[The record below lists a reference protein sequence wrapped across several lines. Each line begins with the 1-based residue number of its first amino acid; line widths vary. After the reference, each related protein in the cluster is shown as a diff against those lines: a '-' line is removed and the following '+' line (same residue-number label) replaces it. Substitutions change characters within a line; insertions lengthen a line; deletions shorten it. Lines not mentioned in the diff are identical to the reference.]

1 MYCTVCGTQVLEGA
15 QFCANCGTRLSAAGE
30 SSSPVSPTSPAA
42 PMPPLTSPPPGSA
55 FPPGYGPPGATSYA
69 SAPNVRIDPVVN
81 APLAPWW
88 KRLLAVI
95 IDWAIL
101 GAGYFVV
108 LAIVGALVNSH
119 RATTT
124 TTTTTTNSGAVF
136 VGLIVLFV
144 LASIPNSLYFGL
156 MNGSRRGQ
164 TVGKMALS
172 ISVRDATSGQSIG
185 FWRAWGRLLITA
197 VFQIVLY
204 VPWILD
210 NLAPLWDA
218 RRQAWHDKVAHSVVI
233 DLKP

>member
-1 MYCTVCGTQVLEGA
+1 MALRCSRAPNSVRT
-15 QFCANCGTRLSAAGE
+15 AGPAYPRRA
-30 SSSPVSPTSPAA
+30 SRARRSCPTSPAA

-172 ISVRDATSGQSIG
+172 ISVRDAHQRPVHRILAGLGTHSLLRRSSRLSCTSRGYWTIWLRCGTRADKPGTTKWLTRSSSISS
-185 FWRAWGRLLITA
+185 RE
-197 VFQIVLY
+197 
-204 VPWILD
+204 
-210 NLAPLWDA
+210 
-218 RRQAWHDKVAHSVVI
+218 
-233 DLKP
+233 